1 MERSYISLSEAIT
14 ALQEEGYTED
24 FNLCDAGLEHKK
36 RKVVHGAEDWNVVR
50 YYRFEGASDP
60 DDNMVLYV
68 IETSDGEKGLLVD
81 AYGAYSGNVPDDL
94 IHKLKIKE

>member
-14 ALQEEGYTED
+14 ALQLEGYTAD
-24 FNLCDAGLEHKK
+24 FNLCAAGLEHKIK
-36 RKVVHGAEDWNVVR
+36 KTVHAASDWNVVR

-68 IETSDGEKGLLVD
+68 IETSLGEKGLLMD
-81 AYGAYSGNVPDDL
+81 AYGAYSGNVPDEL
-94 IHKLKIKE
+94 IQKLKIGK